1 MKLWAK
7 ISLGVV
13 GLIGVGAGTAAG
25 YVAVSW
31 DRKWDEV
38 EGPDLGSSRDSAVI
52 ARGEY
57 LVRGPA
63 HCSGC
68 HVSSNQELARVEAG
82 ELLPMKGGLVMF
94 DGPLGRLV
102 TANLTPDS
110 VTGIGR
116 YSDRQLF
123 RMLRHNIKPDGMTSL
138 APIMPFHGMADE
150 DLVAVVSYLRS
161 RPPVRNAVPPAQYTT
176 FGKTIRTIAPAFRP
190 QFVPATAMAPAS
202 AATTERGEYL
212 ARYVANCVGCHTN
225 RDIRTGDAIGPE
237 FAGGFEFR
245 VEPGAAGEG
254 EGLAFRSANLTP
266 DSGGVLVKI
275 GSRDTWIKRFRAGR
289 VYKGSPMPWGSF
301 ALMTDA
307 DLEALWVYF
316 NALQPVTNQVQT
328 VFRDTTRAR

>member
-7 ISLGVV
+7 LSLGVA
-13 GLIGVGAGTAAG
+13 GLIVVGAGSAAG
-25 YVAVSW
+25 YVAVTW
-31 DRKWDEV
+31 DKKWDEV
-38 EGPDLGSSRDSAVI
+38 EGPDLKASTDTGVI

-68 HVSSNQELARVEAG
+68 HVGSNQELARVDAG

-94 DGPLGRLV
+94 DGPLGKLV
-102 TANLTPDS
+102 TPNLTPDS
-110 VTGIGR
+110 ATGIGR
-116 YSDRQLF
+116 YTDRQLF

-161 RPPVRNAVPPAQYTT
+161 RPAVRNEVPQPQYTT

-190 QFVPATAMAPAS
+190 QFIEASATAPAS
-202 AATTERGEYL
+202 GATKERGEYL
-212 ARYVANCVGCHTN
+212 ARFVANCVGCHTN
-225 RDIRTGDAIGPE
+225 RDLRTGDPIGPE

-245 VEPGAAGEG
+245 VEPGAPGEG

-266 DSGGVLVKI
+266 DSSGVLVKI
-275 GSRDTWIKRFRAGR
+275 ASRDAWIKRFRAGR
-289 VYKGSPMPWGSF
+289 AYKGSPMPWGSF

-307 DLEALWVYF
+307 DLEALWLYF
-316 NALQPVTNQVQT
+316 NTLQPVANDVQT
-328 VFRDTTRAR
+328 VFRDTTRAQ